1 MTVRHNDN
9 NENRDAPAYHPAHH
23 KGEHLLVKRI
33 IYILDGE
40 KPAASNDGKAMT
52 MKTASATASILFLST
67 LVIAG
72 MMPRHSEAASFDC
85 TKTDLKADEKA
96 ICDNRALN
104 DLDVKMVTTFEL
116 ISGLLP
122 MGNRGELQDQQT
134 TWLKTRQSCNANND
148 CIAKAYEARLKALMG
163 VYEKIGRPL

>member
-1 MTVRHNDN
+1 
-9 NENRDAPAYHPAHH
+9 
-23 KGEHLLVKRI
+23 
-33 IYILDGE
+33 
-40 KPAASNDGKAMT
+40 MT

-72 MMPRHSEAASFDC
+72 MMPRPSNAASFDC
-85 TKTDLKADEKA
+85 SKTDLKADEKA

-134 TWLKTRQSCNANND
+134 AWLKTRQSCNADND
-148 CIAKAYEARLKALMG
+148 CITKAYDARLKALKS
-163 VYEKIGRPL
+163 VYDKIERPL

>member
-1 MTVRHNDN
+1 
-9 NENRDAPAYHPAHH
+9 
-23 KGEHLLVKRI
+23 
-33 IYILDGE
+33 
-40 KPAASNDGKAMT
+40 

-72 MMPRHSEAASFDC
+72 MMPRHSTAASFDC

-134 TWLKTRQSCNANND
+134 AWLKTRQSCNADND
-148 CIAKAYEARLKALMG
+148 CIAKAYDARLKALKS
-163 VYEKIGRPL
+163 VYDKIERPI

>member
-1 MTVRHNDN
+1 MSITLKLAAACTVVLATLCL
-9 NENRDAPAYHPAHH
+9 APQQSH
-23 KGEHLLVKRI
+23 
-33 IYILDGE
+33 
-40 KPAASNDGKAMT
+40 
-52 MKTASATASILFLST
+52 
-67 LVIAG
+67 
-72 MMPRHSEAASFDC
+72 AASFDC
-85 TKTDLKADEKA
+85 SKTDLKADEKA

-134 TWLKTRQSCNANND
+134 TWLKSRQACNADTD

-163 VYEKIGRPL
+163 VYDKIERPI